1 MVNGKPQYCRMVVRK
16 TSDGNHF
23 IIGVENVDAEVR
35 KAKQQLKALNT
46 EKELARRDELTGIKN
61 KNAYTELEQTVQ
73 SNIDKGVDYFPFAI
87 VVCDANN
94 LKVINDTE
102 GHVAGDEYLKASA
115 KLLCDIYV
123 HSPVFRVGGDEFAVF
138 LQSSDYANREAL
150 LQKLR
155 DRVLENQRTNARP
168 ILASGMSEFIQ
179 GTDTLV
185 SEVFERADR
194 EMYENKAELKGGQP
208 QAVR

>member
-1 MVNGKPQYCRMVVRK
+1 M
-16 TSDGNHF
+16 
-23 IIGVENVDAEVR
+23 
-35 KAKQQLKALNT
+35 
-46 EKELARRDELTGIKN
+46 
-61 KNAYTELEQTVQ
+61 
-73 SNIDKGVDYFPFAI
+73 
-87 VVCDANN
+87 
-94 LKVINDTE
+94 INDTE

-138 LQSSDYANREAL
+138 LQSSDYANRDAL